1 MSQLRAL
8 EPYGNY
14 CARMADQLAE
24 EALADLAEPA
34 VDFELI
40 LVCCECRGTGRR
52 EIQTG
57 TYWADFV
64 VEPCCFCQGTGAAER
79 HPIYRELPPAA

>member
-1 MSQLRAL
+1 
-8 EPYGNY
+8 
-14 CARMADQLAE
+14 MADQLAE

-40 LVCCECRGTGRR
+40 LVCAECKGTGTV
-52 EIQTG
+52 EYQTG
-57 TYWADFV
+57 TYWADYTT
-64 VEPCCFCQGTGAAER
+64 EPCRWCQGTGAAER